1 MPLISPNPAQ
11 GLIDKEILAL
21 KEAIRSLKTAR
32 NTHSYISQIP
42 DELLSVIFIQG
53 KMSASKKHTGTCSWL
68 NIASVCRHWRQVS
81 VDTPQLWSSIHI
93 RNATIDRA
101 EEMLK
106 RSKAS
111 PLDLKISLKLSDD
124 PRVFKLAKL
133 SLSDIGTLRELRV
146 TSDDFTLYRE
156 LLNCSVDRS
165 APILRRLRLLHQTP
179 TPSASVQSD
188 EFMFSDMPVL
198 TCLELRHFPIP
209 ASIPLFNNLTRLR
222 INNSRGSGLITIQ
235 LALRILKQT
244 PQAEEVLLVKLK
256 HHHQQDEAEFY
267 PVRLP
272 RLKSLKVYMEAID
285 ASIIFD
291 YLDIPKSTFIST
303 DCSEV
308 TSESDPVDIS
318 YIHQAWS
325 RFSARD
331 TPLTEGRIMPT
342 RIQHFRIHLFT
353 ETSEDPVLSLCHHI
367 PVEPFIPLF
376 EIHLFQVTTLT
387 LDSLGE
393 YRGWI
398 DLLPSFDKVEYLTLV
413 NCHMDFVDV
422 IGTRQHL
429 PADASDPESVD
440 SDKEDEN
447 TETSRFNLPALNTL
461 VLEDYTFHE
470 NDYGENHSD
479 DYRKLYRVLKKRKVG
494 SVSIESSRVTRVVM
508 GYFAADPDFDLT
520 NLETS
525 DTSLSPMALSLPE
538 DILIIIIELSDKS
551 TLRSLLFVS
560 KQIHHFAEPIFL
572 KAVSLDVSGRPST
585 LSLFRTFIR
594 STSLSLGSLK
604 NQGHSQLQARRPRSL
619 CVKSFSVKFVA
630 LHDREDIEV
639 LDKLLPT
646 LINLESLSFNFH
658 FYNTEIG
665 RFAFLQDAPVDASL
679 SNYSSPMSL
688 REFSFTS
695 SGHQG
700 TLDIAPF
707 LRSRPNLE
715 RIQLYSTLLF
725 VPPQQKLSFPNL
737 KVYGGYV
744 PLQTLL
750 RSTETLTHARALLQ
764 TEGLPEMPA
773 LLTWSV
779 DSLQDLTFTT
789 LNFILLRARNVKY
802 LEIFDFDFGW
812 DYWEDLGDAL
822 CDSNVEHI
830 RIVID
835 SDSSWNTTRVY
846 MSIERP
852 TQRKLASWKRRTSC
866 VYFSSPI
873 PLEETPCPLIKKVM
887 IKILVRR
894 LPSSSSCVSLG
905 LFAHAIMTGALS
917 SRIPAGTDL
926 PKKLN
931 LLCESIKASFQS
943 FSQLVSQSAQVANE
957 RSQATAKMLC
967 AVSDAYQ
974 ADELPFH
981 NFDFK
986 VSQSQAV
993 TIHKGFRELRFS
1005 LHVLIRT
1012 ESSEPSDTNPASG
1025 NLYIHRSA
1033 LNILLKLLD
1042 SAIRFSDWWKH
1053 RTLDEG
1059 RLRSLI
1065 QSDDIAAR
1073 GVCTS
1078 LKDEFETYA
1087 HQVQLV
1093 HSLAKSQLVPIKS
1106 ILHQATEIPGAY
1118 MDVAVQA
1125 MSEITSATHKTFER
1139 LSKFH
1144 QHFSLLKQKDKSKDM
1159 CLAHERIVTHSQ
1171 DYAKAISTSVDAAEQ
1186 GFLVARSAIAILEE
1200 DLEANRTAL
1209 IATMSIDVSVAHR
1222 KASETEEA
1230 FRNIRQSLFTVQ
1242 SSIGG
1247 SYHPSLELGVSQ
1259 GIKVSDTELT
1269 STPSS
1274 DLLQATL
1281 QVLDELV
1288 EAIGRFV
1295 DLWAFI
1301 AIENSRLSRIIGV
1314 GSHASKGLWQS
1325 LEKQYSAYFTEQD
1338 YYVSVTK
1345 GLKKNSKGRTW
1356 FKGFNL
1362 ITLFK
1367 SSKQP
1372 GRRGK
1377 SQHGDTG

>member
-1 MPLISPNPAQ
+1 MGPQKPQ
-11 GLIDKEILAL
+11 IDEKFACGAEMSRWTSAPDEI
-21 KEAIRSLKTAR
+21 KFSSGQSHVTP
-32 NTHSYISQIP
+32 P
-42 DELLSVIFIQG
+42 DEL
-53 KMSASKKHTGTCSWL
+53 
-68 NIASVCRHWRQVS
+68 
-81 VDTPQLWSSIHI
+81 
-93 RNATIDRA
+93 
-101 EEMLK
+101 
-106 RSKAS
+106 
-111 PLDLKISLKLSDD
+111 
-124 PRVFKLAKL
+124 
-133 SLSDIGTLRELRV
+133 TLL
-146 TSDDFTLYRE
+146 
-156 LLNCSVDRS
+156 
-165 APILRRLRLLHQTP
+165 
-179 TPSASVQSD
+179 
-188 EFMFSDMPVL
+188 
-198 TCLELRHFPIP
+198 
-209 ASIPLFNNLTRLR
+209 
-222 INNSRGSGLITIQ
+222 
-235 LALRILKQT
+235 
-244 PQAEEVLLVKLK
+244 
-256 HHHQQDEAEFY
+256 
-267 PVRLP
+267 
-272 RLKSLKVYMEAID
+272 
-285 ASIIFD
+285 
-291 YLDIPKSTFIST
+291 
-303 DCSEV
+303 
-308 TSESDPVDIS
+308 
-318 YIHQAWS
+318 
-325 RFSARD
+325 
-331 TPLTEGRIMPT
+331 
-342 RIQHFRIHLFT
+342 
-353 ETSEDPVLSLCHHI
+353 
-367 PVEPFIPLF
+367 
-376 EIHLFQVTTLT
+376 
-387 LDSLGE
+387 
-393 YRGWI
+393 
-398 DLLPSFDKVEYLTLV
+398 
-413 NCHMDFVDV
+413 
-422 IGTRQHL
+422 
-429 PADASDPESVD
+429 
-440 SDKEDEN
+440 
-447 TETSRFNLPALNTL
+447 
-461 VLEDYTFHE
+461 
-470 NDYGENHSD
+470 
-479 DYRKLYRVLKKRKVG
+479 
-494 SVSIESSRVTRVVM
+494 
-508 GYFAADPDFDLT
+508 ADPDFDLT

-594 STSLSLGSLK
+594 STPLSLGSLK

-715 RIQLYSTLLF
+715 RIHLYSTLVF

-822 CDSNVEHI
+822 CDSNVEYI

-887 IKILVRR
+887 IKIL
-894 LPSSSSCVSLG
+894 
-905 LFAHAIMTGALS
+905 
-917 SRIPAGTDL
+917 
-926 PKKLN
+926 
-931 LLCESIKASFQS
+931 
-943 FSQLVSQSAQVANE
+943 
-957 RSQATAKMLC
+957 
-967 AVSDAYQ
+967 
-974 ADELPFH
+974 
-981 NFDFK
+981 
-986 VSQSQAV
+986 
-993 TIHKGFRELRFS
+993 
-1005 LHVLIRT
+1005 LIRT

-1078 LKDEFETYA
+1078 LRDEFETYA

-1106 ILHQATEIPGAY
+1106 ILHQATEIPGAH

-1144 QHFSLLKQKDKSKDM
+1144 QHFFLLKQKDKSKDM

-1269 STPSS
+1269 STPSF

-1281 QVLDELV
+1281 Q
-1288 EAIGRFV
+1288 
-1295 DLWAFI
+1295 WAFI

-1338 YYVSVTK
+1338 YYISVTK